1 MAETPWHFARDG
13 KQEGPVDE
21 SELVKLFAEGQ
32 LFGDTLVWCE
42 DFDDWKPAS
51 SVPVFAAKLK
61 KKPPPLPP
69 GTTAPPKVKFTASQ
83 AITAAPPPI
92 KESGKFDEPA
102 KAHAGANPSPGGQ
115 PSVQPSVQPA
125 VQPSVQP
132 SVQPAAEPSV
142 KPSVQ
147 PSMQPSI
154 QPAAKPQNQPA
165 ATGKTATPAP
175 APAPKP
181 QPQAPSFSG
190 EEVLR
195 PHPWHRFFA
204 RLIDYYWSFNVALL
218 PAVLIC
224 LIAGMAFRDS
234 SDMRMMFGFLAFSTA
249 GFVWMMLEP
258 LMLMMFGTTLGKALY
273 NIRLRQSNGTRLTPG
288 QAISRSFWVWVFGG
302 GIVSWLP
309 FGTLIAMVVDYQS
322 LTKNG
327 ITRWDREGKYRYE
340 HHPMSGGRWAGVAA
354 AIFFGAGM
362 PGMMILF
369 CVSMLSIGN

>member
-69 GTTAPPKVKFTASQ
+69 GTTAPPQLKFTASQ

-102 KAHAGANPSPGGQ
+102 KQHVGANPSPSVA
-115 PSVQPSVQPA
+115 PSVQPSVQPSM
-125 VQPSVQP
+125 QPSIQA
-132 SVQPAAEPSV
+132 AAEPSV

-147 PSMQPSI
+147 PSI
-154 QPAAKPQNQPA
+154 QPAVQPSVQ
-165 ATGKTATPAP
+165 
-175 APAPKP
+175 PAPKVQTQAAP
-181 QPQAPSFSG
+181 SKAPVPAAAPSAAPRPQAPVFSG
-190 EEVLR
+190 EELLR
-195 PHPWHRFFA
+195 PHPWHRYFA
-204 RLIDYYWSFNVALL
+204 RKIDYIWSFNVALL

-234 SDMRMMFGFLAFSTA
+234 SEMRTMFGFLAFSTTM
-249 GFVWMMLEP
+249 FVWMLLEP

-288 QAISRSFWVWVFGG
+288 QAMSRSFWVWVFGG
-302 GIVSWLP
+302 GAVAWLP
-309 FGTLIAMVVDYQS
+309 FGALIAMVVDYQT
-322 LTKNG
+322 LAKTG

-340 HHPMSGGRWAGVAA
+340 HHPMSGGRWAGVVAS
-354 AIFFGAGM
+354 IFFGMFM
-362 PGMMILF
+362 PGMMIVF
-369 CVSMLSIGN
+369 CISMLSIGS